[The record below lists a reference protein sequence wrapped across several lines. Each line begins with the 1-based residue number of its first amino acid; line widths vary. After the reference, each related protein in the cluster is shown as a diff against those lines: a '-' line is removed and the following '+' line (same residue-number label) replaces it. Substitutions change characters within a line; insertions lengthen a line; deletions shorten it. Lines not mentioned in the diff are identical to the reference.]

1 MMSTRRIGESA
12 MVPLSNRKFLGVV
25 YSAIFLGI
33 TVSPY
38 VYLCSRVV
46 TMFPPQVIVFLILWL
61 VPCTVFLLTAAF
73 SLTGLE
79 RGLKRRLRLAF
90 APLFIL
96 CLLFAAGSTL
106 AILAVLSTF
115 TLFERVEYWHS
126 FIVVLS
132 ATIGVTLLIL
142 VNKRPTRLES
152 ALTRLFDRDA
162 SGYRILGVGV
172 LLALL
177 AAVVFALYRYHLF
190 NLVRPV

>member
-1 MMSTRRIGESA
+1 

-190 NLVRPV
+190 KLVRPV